1 MTATQ
6 NPTQQPKTASDAGAR
21 PYATVNPYTGE
32 TEKEFPFLD
41 AGEIDGV
48 IERAHAAFGEWRR
61 RPVEERA
68 QIVGR
73 AAELMLERKDEF
85 AALVTREMGKRI
97 QEAAGEVQLAAS
109 ILDYY
114 AKNGPRFLEP
124 RQIEVRQG
132 EAVVG
137 CWFVWFCVA
146 VTTVILVSRHR
157 CPSTPYP
164 ADGGPRANGSLSAP
178 RPRVGSTPSTGEGAR
193 HVRSLCGEQ

>member
-73 AAELMLERKDEF
+73 AAELMLERQDEF

-97 QEAAGEVQLAAS
+97 QEL
-109 ILDYY
+109 
-114 AKNGPRFLEP
+114 
-124 RQIEVRQG
+124 
-132 EAVVG
+132 
-137 CWFVWFCVA
+137 
-146 VTTVILVSRHR
+146 
-157 CPSTPYP
+157 
-164 ADGGPRANGSLSAP
+164 SLI
-178 RPRVGSTPSTGEGAR
+178 
-193 HVRSLCGEQ
+193 HI